1 MNSLIEAKK
10 VMDKK
15 HISVLVFPEGTR
27 SKTGEVQSFKR
38 GAFYLAAHSGYPIVP
53 ITING
58 TKKIMPKGTFKLKS
72 GTIYLHFD
80 KPIPTDNI
88 KTKQDELALME
99 KVREVIISNQKEY
112 ELMPVTKKDVEKIAE
127 LAQLKFSEQELESF
141 TPQMNEILAYMD
153 KLNELDTENVEPL
166 SHPVEQT
173 NVFREDELKP
183 SITTEDAL
191 KNAPAK
197 DEHYFKVPKV
207 IGDK

>member
-1 MNSLIEAKK
+1 
-10 VMDKK
+10 
-15 HISVLVFPEGTR
+15 
-27 SKTGEVQSFKR
+27 
-38 GAFYLAAHSGYPIVP
+38 
-53 ITING
+53 
-58 TKKIMPKGTFKLKS
+58 
-72 GTIYLHFD
+72 
-80 KPIPTDNI
+80 
-88 KTKQDELALME
+88 
-99 KVREVIISNQKEY
+99 
-112 ELMPVTKKDVEKIAE
+112 MPVTKKDVEKIAE

-141 TPQMNEILAYMD
+141 THQMNEILAYMD